1 MALISQQFKHVI
13 WDWNGTLLDDAWLC
27 VEVMNGMLSQ
37 RQLPTLTLNVYR
49 SIFDFP
55 VRDYY
60 LQLGFDFEQEP
71 FKKVGMEFMVLYN
84 QRQKECHLHPEV
96 KHLLP
101 FCQLN
106 GFRQSILS
114 AREQN
119 ELLAETEELEV
130 RSFFDQVRGLDD
142 HYAHG
147 KTDVGFRLIR
157 DLGIPQHEMIFV
169 GDTLH
174 DAEVANEIGIDCILI
189 PNGHHSEERILSAG
203 VPVFSS
209 LTEFVSKL

>member
-1 MALISQQFKHVI
+1 MDLNRYSHIF

-27 VEVMNGMLSQ
+27 VEVMNSML
-37 RQLPTLTLNVYR
+37 RPRDLPLLTLEKYR
-49 SIFDFP
+49 NLFDFP

-60 LQLGFDFEQEP
+60 LQLGYDFEREP
-71 FKKVGMEFMVLYN
+71 FEKVGMEFMVLYN

-101 FCQLN
+101 YCKLK
-106 GFRQSILS
+106 GFKQSILS

-119 ELLAETEELEV
+119 ELITETIALEV
-130 RSFFDQVRGLDD
+130 KPYFNHVRGLDD

-147 KTDVGFRLIR
+147 KTEVGFRLVR
-157 DLGIPQHEMIFV
+157 DLGISLHEIIFI

-174 DAEVANEIGIDCILI
+174 DAEVAREIGIDCILI
-189 PNGHHSEERILSAG
+189 PNGHHSEKRIITAG

-209 LTEFVSKL
+209 LSEFVRVL